1 MPRIALADD
10 HPIVR
15 RGFKQLIETV
25 PGYVVALEHSH
36 GLALLDD
43 PELDLC
49 DLLVLDITLPDLDG
63 FDVLRRLAPRARRPE
78 VVVLS
83 MHEELP
89 YVREAMGLGARGYLA
104 KSGADDEL
112 LLALAAVSEGGTYL
126 GASFRERLDSIGP
139 DRDPAFPELTA
150 RECEI
155 VRALVRGET
164 IRIIGERLGMSRKT
178 VYVHRSNLL
187 GKLGVG
193 TDVELVRLA
202 RQRGLLTVS

>member
-15 RGFKQLIETV
+15 RGFKQLIETA
-25 PGYVVALEHSH
+25 PGYVVTVEHAH
-36 GLALLDD
+36 GIALLDD
-43 PELDLC
+43 PQLDDC
-49 DLLVLDITLPDLDG
+49 DLLLLDITLPDLDG
-63 FDVLRRLAPRARRPE
+63 FDVLRRLQPRARRPE
-78 VVVLS
+78 VIVLS
-83 MHEELP
+83 MHEALP
-89 YVREAMGLGARGYLA
+89 YAREAFKLGAQGYLA

-112 LLALAAVSEGGTYL
+112 LLALAAVSAGGTYL
-126 GASFRERLDSIGP
+126 SASFRERFDALGP
-139 DRDPAFPELTA
+139 DRDPAFPELTT

-155 VRALVRGET
+155 VRALVRGDP

-193 TDVELVRLA
+193 SDVELVQLA
-202 RQRGLLTVS
+202 RRRGLLVGS

>member
-25 PGYVVALEHSH
+25 PGYIVAVEHGD

-43 PELDLC
+43 PQLDHC
-49 DLLVLDITLPDLDG
+49 DLLLLDITLPGLDG
-63 FDVLRRLAPRARRPE
+63 FEVLRRLQPRARRPD
-78 VVVLS
+78 VIVLS
-83 MHEELP
+83 MHEALP
-89 YVREAMGLGARGYLA
+89 YVREAFRLGARGYLA

-112 LLALAAVSEGGTYL
+112 LAAVAAVREGGNYL
-126 GASFRERLDSIGP
+126 GAAFRERFDALGP

-155 VRALVRGET
+155 VRALVRGDS
-164 IRIIGERLGMSRKT
+164 IRVIGERLGMSRKT
-178 VYVHRSNLL
+178 VYTHRSNLH
-187 GKLGVG
+187 GKLGVNS
-193 TDVELVRLA
+193 DVELVQLA
-202 RQRGLLTVS
+202 RRRGMLAAG

>member
-1 MPRIALADD
+1 MSRIALADD

-25 PGYVVALEHSH
+25 PDYVVVLEHGH

-43 PELDLC
+43 PRLDDC
-49 DLLVLDITLPDLDG
+49 DLLLLDITLPDLDG
-63 FDVLRRLAPRARRPE
+63 FDVLRRLQPRARRPE
-78 VVVLS
+78 VIVLS
-83 MHEELP
+83 MHEALP
-89 YVREAMGLGARGYLA
+89 YVREAFRLGARGYLA

-112 LLALAAVSEGGTYL
+112 LLALAAVRAGGTYL
-126 GASFRERLDSIGP
+126 GASFRERFDALGP

-155 VRALVRGET
+155 VRALVHGDP

-193 TDVELVRLA
+193 SDVELVQLA
-202 RQRGLLTVS
+202 RERGLLGAG

>member
-25 PGYVVALEHSH
+25 AGYVVTVEH
-36 GLALLDD
+36 GDGEALLED
-43 PELDLC
+43 PQLDEC
-49 DLLVLDITLPDLDG
+49 DLLLLDITLPGVDG
-63 FDVLRRLAPRARRPE
+63 FEVLRRLQPRARRPE
-78 VVVLS
+78 VIVLS
-83 MHEELP
+83 MHEALP
-89 YVREAMGLGARGYLA
+89 FVREALRLGARGYLA

-112 LLALAAVSEGGTYL
+112 LVALAAVSAGGTYL
-126 GASFRERLDSIGP
+126 SASFRERFAALGP

-155 VRALVRGET
+155 VRALVRGDP
-164 IRIIGERLGMSRKT
+164 IRLIGERLGMSRKT

-187 GKLGVG
+187 GKLGVNS
-193 TDVELVRLA
+193 DVELVELA
-202 RQRGLLTVS
+202 RRRGLLAAG